1 MTVLLESEKVKG
13 RQARDT
19 SSDWQKR
26 RREERGKRW
35 PGKQRER
42 ERRHSLLVVRKHPSQ
57 GVKRTSS
64 QKLLFILPEQPNRK
78 YLTIAPHGSTV
89 SSDRTC
95 SVWTRLRTGLNE
107 QGMKSVSL

>member
-1 MTVLLESEKVKG
+1 MTVLLESEKVKV

-26 RREERGKRW
+26 QREERGERW
-35 PGKQRER
+35 HGKQRER
-42 ERRHSLLVVRKHPSQ
+42 ERCHSLFVVRKHPSQ
-57 GVKRTSS
+57 RVKRTSS

-89 SSDRTC
+89 SSGPALCELD
-95 SVWTRLRTGLNE
+95 LRTGLKE
-107 QGMKSVSL
+107 RGMKSVSL